1 MNTPQILI
9 AACVVASALVLW
21 RRWSP
26 PLVVSLGIGL
36 VLRVAVIYLV
46 HKDTPHDVAVSF
58 YTAGQDVLHG
68 RDPLTSLPKYQWN
81 FLPFSAYLFAAEAK
95 TGLSWQY
102 ASKILP
108 VACDVATIA
117 LVGQLVRSQEHR
129 RNAQLLYALSPL
141 AILISAWHGQLDPIA
156 VTLGLSALLLA
167 RRQQVLAAGLVAGFA
182 VASKS
187 WPILFL
193 PGVLLYV
200 PWRRWWQVAV
210 GVVVVLAGW
219 ALVIPL
225 ALHDSLKKAIKV
237 ILSYRSF
244 SGTWGWTG
252 LLRYA
257 HLTGFGY
264 AGSHVNTAQR
274 IGTILT
280 VLAIVAVLAVF
291 WFWLRRTPED
301 ITVAILLAFL
311 ITTAGAGPQY
321 LLWPAALLYALR
333 RPAGYVYLLLASAW
347 TGLFYLY
354 AFPKGESFSQ
364 WPGAALEALS
374 IAILLAALAS
384 MPWKAA
390 SGGHAVADLAP
401 SDPKVPAGRA

>member
-1 MNTPQILI
+1 VTVTLILVV
-9 AACVVASALVLW
+9 ACLAASALALW
-21 RRWSP
+21 RHWSP
-26 PLVVSLGIGL
+26 SLTVSLGIGL
-36 VLRVAVIYLV
+36 VVRVAVIFLS
-46 HKDTPHDVAVSF
+46 HKYTPHDVAVSF
-58 YTAGQDVLHG
+58 YIAGQDVLHG
-68 RDPLTSLPKYQWN
+68 HDPLTSLPKYQWN

-102 ASKILP
+102 ASKLLP
-108 VACDVATIA
+108 VACDLATIA
-117 LVGQLVRSQEHR
+117 LVGRLVRPEEHR
-129 RNAQLLYALSPL
+129 RNAQLLYALSPV
-141 AILISAWHGQLDPIA
+141 AIFVSAWHGQLEPIA
-156 VTLGLSALLLA
+156 ITLGLSALLLA

-187 WPILFL
+187 WPVVFL
-193 PGVLLYV
+193 PGVFLYI

-225 ALHDSLKKAIKV
+225 ALHDSLEKAIKV
-237 ILSYRSF
+237 IVSYRSF

-257 HLTGFGY
+257 HLTGYGY
-264 AGSHVNTAQR
+264 AGQHVNTAQR
-274 IGTILT
+274 VGTILT
-280 VLAIVAVLAVF
+280 ALAIVAVLVVF
-291 WFWLRRTPED
+291 WLWLRRTPED
-301 ITVAILLAFL
+301 ITVAIILAFL

-321 LLWPAALLYALR
+321 LLWPAALLYTLR

-354 AFPKGESFSQ
+354 AFPHGESYLH
-364 WPGAALEALS
+364 WPGAVLEILS
-374 IAILLAALAS
+374 IAIMLAALAS

-390 SGGHAVADLAP
+390 SGGHPAADLAP
-401 SDPKVPAGRA
+401 SDPMVPAGRA